1 MELVFEFMLRARLE
15 PPLPFGTGL
24 LGERMFF
31 NAFDGEVEG
40 ERLRGKLLPG
50 GGDWL
55 IAHPSG
61 WGVLDVRTQI
71 RTGDGALIFAHYPG
85 VIEMKASVVEAL
97 TNGTG
102 TRFEDQYFRTTP
114 RFETGDARYA
124 WMNTSLF
131 VSEGRIMEGIGVEYR
146 VHRVT

>member
-1 MELVFEFMLRARLE
+1 MELTFEFMLRARLE
-15 PPLPFGTGL
+15 PPLAFGAGL
-24 LGERMFF
+24 RGERMFF

-40 ERLRGKLLPG
+40 ARLNGKLLPG

-55 IAHPSG
+55 LAHPSG

-71 RTGDGALIFAHYPG
+71 RTTDGALIFAHYPG
-85 VIEMKASVVEAL
+85 LIEMKASVVEAL
-97 TNGTG
+97 TNGTE

-124 WMNTSLF
+124 WLNTSLF
-131 VSEGRIMEGIGVEYR
+131 VSEGRIVRGIGVEYR

>member
-1 MELVFEFMLRARLE
+1 MELVFEFVLRARLE
-15 PPLPFGTGL
+15 PPLPFGGGL

-40 ERLRGKLLPG
+40 ERLNGKLLPG

-71 RTGDGALIFAHYPG
+71 RTDDGALIFVHYPG
-85 VIEMKASVVEAL
+85 LIEMRPATLDAL
-97 TNGTG
+97 KNGTA
-102 TRFEDQYFRTTP
+102 TRIEDQYFRTTP
-114 RFETGDARYA
+114 RFETGNARYA
-124 WMNTSLF
+124 WLNQSLF
-131 VSEGRIMEGIGVEYR
+131 VGAGRIIEGIGVEYR